1 MGDFLAVTFVCV
13 FAYAMAGF
21 FVSVAYDV
29 LVHDSGLSK
38 MEWVAA
44 WILWPV
50 VILRGI
56 YWLVTAPLKSLSGAN
71 GRPLALAMLR
81 LATFRKVGS

>member
-1 MGDFLAVTFVCV
+1 
-13 FAYAMAGF
+13 
-21 FVSVAYDV
+21 
-29 LVHDSGLSK
+29 
-38 MEWVAA
+38 VAA